1 MDLEIE
7 NFLTVDEQNEIYG
20 VLNMTP
26 HTEKVVLKV
35 IREVNQK
42 VLNESEQKGIEKGIE
57 KGIGEGIGKG
67 KLDIAKNMVE
77 KGFSMD
83 EIVEITGLTVDE
95 INSS

>member
-42 VLNESEQKGIEKGIE
+42 VLNESEQKGIEKG
-57 KGIGEGIGKG
+57 

-95 INSS
+95 IIS

>member
-26 HTEKVVLKV
+26 HAEKVVLKV

-42 VLNESEQKGIEKGIE
+42 VLNESEQKGIE

-95 INSS
+95 IIS